1 MVPKKQEKMNSSKEA
16 ILAAIKKNKPGL
28 LPLPEQPEFPYENN
42 LTEQYQA
49 SVKLNGGVARAGE
62 SKATVQAYL
71 DENFAADK
79 QVLSLVEG
87 VTGNF
92 TMAGIKDPHEL
103 EHIEVAVLEGDW
115 GVAENA
121 AIWLPEEKMVHRV
134 LPFIAQ
140 HLIVLLKKDRLLGN
154 MHEAYQKINV
164 AAPGYGLFVA
174 GPSKTA
180 DIEQSLVIG
189 AHGPRSMVVFI
200 LE

>member
-1 MVPKKQEKMNSSKEA
+1 MNSSKEA
-16 ILAAIKKNKPGL
+16 ILAAIEKNKPDL
-28 LPLPEQPEFPYENN
+28 LPLPKLPEFASENN
-42 LTEQYQA
+42 LAEQYQA
-49 SVKLNGGVARAGE
+49 SIKLNGGLAKSGE

-79 QVLSLVEG
+79 QILSLVEG
-87 VTGNF
+87 ITGNF
-92 TMAGIKDPHEL
+92 TMDGIKDPHEL
-103 EHIEVAVLEGDW
+103 EHVEVAVLEGDW
-115 GVAENA
+115 GVAENG

-140 HLIVLLKKDRLLGN
+140 HLIVLLQKDRLLGN
-154 MHEAYQKINV
+154 MHEVYQKINA

-189 AHGPRSMVVFI
+189 AHGPRSMVTFI
-200 LE
+200 LD